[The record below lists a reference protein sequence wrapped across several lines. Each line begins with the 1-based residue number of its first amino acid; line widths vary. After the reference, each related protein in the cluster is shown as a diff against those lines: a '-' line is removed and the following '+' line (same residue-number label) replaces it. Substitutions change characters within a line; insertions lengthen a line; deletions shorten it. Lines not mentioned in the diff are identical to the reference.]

1 MLINLADFKNN
12 PQTRVLELANLK
24 YKANNYLSI
33 QAGQFRP
40 YFGLEDLYPADI
52 LKSYN
57 WSNQYTL
64 LGTMVGKAFK

>member
-52 LKSYN
+52 
-57 WSNQYTL
+57 
-64 LGTMVGKAFK
+64 